1 MPALLEL
8 LLKTCATPEPMSL
21 KVVTNVYPVTL
32 TNTLQTELPIVPNVL
47 LPTAKAVS
55 LVTLANAQVSP
66 PAVAII
72 STVIPLEPMPAP
84 PLQVALPTPA
94 LPSDVPNAQVVTI

>member
-47 LPTAKAVS
+47 LPTVLVVP
-55 LVTLANAQVSP
+55 LVTLVNVQAFPQ
-66 PAVAII
+66 AVATI
-72 STVIPLEPMPAP
+72 SVVTLLEPMPAP

-94 LPSDVPNAQVVTI
+94 LPSDALNAHQVTT